1 MKIILL
7 KTTLLLGLLSFLTSY
22 THAVDLDDLS
32 GAAGTLQK
40 GTQVFQGGEAATAVV
55 PGATAGTGLTSV
67 LMQQLGV
74 SQPQAE
80 GGAGALFQ
88 LAKSR
93 MSAGD
98 FTALSD
104 SVPEMPALL
113 SAAPAPS
120 PIGGGGMAATF
131 LQLGLTP
138 DMVQKFIP
146 VVVQY
151 VQGSGGSAVAGA
163 LQSALMGGM

>member
-1 MKIILL
+1 M
-7 KTTLLLGLLSFLTSY
+7 
-22 THAVDLDDLS
+22 
-32 GAAGTLQK
+32 
-40 GTQVFQGGEAATAVV
+40 
-55 PGATAGTGLTSV
+55 
-67 LMQQLGV
+67 
-74 SQPQAE
+74 
-80 GGAGALFQ
+80 FQ